1 MFHCTRERVNKCGA
15 VLHRSWGGGLDSA
28 SSDEVELA
36 CIGGS
41 DYDSPPCSD
50 EDEEADGEG
59 SKKGSKKGSRQSKRH
74 LPTTISGLS
83 KEANQLDKTM
93 FSTLKQLI
101 TGPFN
106 SFLTISKRRRFT
118 IGMIVLWD
126 KAAPTSVSSK
136 KLALENSVA
145 LQEFDGDSQK
155 LKMMAVSARTQL
167 HKAQVSIDEML
178 LMQFAHAVPPGDQ
191 VRRDQRHC

>member
-1 MFHCTRERVNKCGA
+1 MSSATIKVPSWDTVIIGPTKVGDEFIRGLESIEDKLCSTAPGRELINVVQCCTGR
-15 VLHRSWGGGLDSA
+15 GGLDSA

-50 EDEEADGEG
+50 EDEEAEGEG

-126 KAAPTSVSSK
+126 KDFGYSLNKP
-136 KLALENSVA
+136 
-145 LQEFDGDSQK
+145 
-155 LKMMAVSARTQL
+155 
-167 HKAQVSIDEML
+167 
-178 LMQFAHAVPPGDQ
+178 
-191 VRRDQRHC
+191 